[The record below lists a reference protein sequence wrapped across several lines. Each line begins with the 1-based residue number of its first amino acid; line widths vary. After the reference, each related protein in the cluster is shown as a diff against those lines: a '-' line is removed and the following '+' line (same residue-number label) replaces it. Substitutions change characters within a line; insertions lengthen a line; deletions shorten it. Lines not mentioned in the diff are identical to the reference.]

1 MSTKEKA
8 FNRFLDSNQ
17 CKNRQKLQQCVRES
31 SKADKQ
37 ILRYENVD
45 CSHKDSWLLLCP
57 DHHSSESHSLVT
69 TIQVVRILNTFYFYR
84 LPGEPFIAEGNYLLG
99 HVVTITPFYF
109 PFRFSLMV
117 TLAEFELASW
127 FVQIRVHLKNCSYST
142 SIVEN

>member
-109 PFRFSLMV
+109 PLVLALWWRWRNLKQLADSYKSESIWKIAV
-117 TLAEFELASW
+117 T
-127 FVQIRVHLKNCSYST
+127 VHQL
-142 SIVEN
+142 